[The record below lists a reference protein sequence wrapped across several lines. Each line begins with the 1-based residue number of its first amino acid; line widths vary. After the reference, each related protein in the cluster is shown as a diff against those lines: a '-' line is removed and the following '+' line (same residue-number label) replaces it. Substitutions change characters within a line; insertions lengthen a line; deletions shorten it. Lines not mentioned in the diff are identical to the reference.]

1 MKIAVIG
8 ATGVLGRHVI
18 PRLLERGHEVRGSAR
33 NADGEALVAALGAAS
48 MRADIL
54 DRASLDAVVE
64 GCNAALH
71 IATAIPT
78 ARGTGDWEVN
88 DRIRREG
95 TKNLLVACVQA
106 GVERYLQQ
114 GIAMTL
120 TAGEDRPQTEDDEN
134 VGAGRLVSSVDAEAL
149 VRASDLDWRIL
160 RGGSFYGPGTGHGA
174 EWLEAARQ
182 PGYAMPGDGS
192 GFVSLI
198 HIADMAEAV
207 VAAIETD
214 RGRTVWNAVDDEP
227 VRMRD
232 LTSYVARVAGG
243 PPPETGGASHLA
255 SFRVSNAKLKAEL
268 GWRPRYAS
276 YRSGL
281 AG

>member
-8 ATGVLGRHVI
+8 ATGVLGRHLI
-18 PRLLERGHEVRGSAR
+18 PRLVERGHDVRGSAR
-33 NADGEALVAALGAAS
+33 NADGEGLLAGLGATP

-54 DRASLDAVVE
+54 DRASLDPLVA
-64 GCNAALH
+64 GCDAALH
-71 IATAIPT
+71 VATAIPT
-78 ARGTGDWEVN
+78 ARGTGDWAVN

-95 TKNLLVACVQA
+95 TAQLLDACAQA
-106 GVERYLQQ
+106 GVTRYLQQ
-114 GIAMTL
+114 SVTMIL
-120 TAGEDRPQTEDDEN
+120 TAADDRPQTEDDET
-134 VGAGRLVSSVDAEAL
+134 VGAGRLASSVDAETQ

-174 EWLEAARQ
+174 EWLEAARK

-207 VAAIETD
+207 AAAIETGQ
-214 RGRTVWNAVDDEP
+214 GRTVWNAVDDEP

-232 LTSYVARVAGG
+232 LTAYVAHLAGG
-243 PPPETGGASHLA
+243 PAPATGGPGQLA
-255 SFRVSNAKLKAEL
+255 SFRVSNARLKAEL